1 LEPST
6 TPGGAAGRRT
16 PHDRCPRTPHASID
30 TETPRLLCEEQFER
44 YTATVAALLEAAG
57 LTVHHSAE
65 DPASLR
71 VCHPRTGYTVVL
83 DMREDRSAEWSLDAG
98 DEIPENTPA
107 VRLAATITGI
117 LNGAP
122 PRG

>member
-1 LEPST
+1 MTDVHALP
-6 TPGGAAGRRT
+6 TPIVSQAWQEVDT
-16 PHDRCPRTPHASID
+16 SID
-30 TETPRLLCEEQFER
+30 AETPRLLCDEQFER

-71 VCHPRTGYTVVL
+71 VCHPRTGYTVEL